1 MTSASLAGCRI
12 LVVEDEMLIAVLIED
27 VLKELG
33 CIIVGLASK
42 LDVALR
48 LARDETM
55 DAAILDVAIRGG
67 YVYPVADLLLARGIP
82 FVLASGYGNWVL
94 PEALREQPRL
104 IKPFTQEDLEK
115 QVRLLCG
122 RHRAA

>member
-1 MTSASLAGCRI
+1 
-12 LVVEDEMLIAVLIED
+12 MLIAVLIED

-67 YVYPVADLLLARGIP
+67 
-82 FVLASGYGNWVL
+82 
-94 PEALREQPRL
+94 
-104 IKPFTQEDLEK
+104 
-115 QVRLLCG
+115 
-122 RHRAA
+122 